1 MGRNLQ
7 SMWGSVLA
15 LVKECLSVRR
25 NLIVFHWWCLTLLTP
40 ATNQWKW
47 FVSLPLAVAACMR
60 MLFTFVTSYISWVLA
75 NIITESLFCF
85 WICDGNSR
93 CRFRRS
99 FCPKFWADCSRL
111 IYTHCSELMKSVV
124 SDGSLSLPWL
134 QCRLRWWSETL
145 WVALMRLWAQLLL
158 CYLQTVL
165 WRFLCN
171 LIDMWLFLI
180 VHFWI
185 SSTLVAVLLLSQ
197 DNFFALGSVQVP
209 NHAALVW
216 RGDCTFTTKARIAQA
231 AGAVSLII
239 VNDKEGL
246 WTETEHSIHSIHL
259 LVKIVNCQ
267 AYNASWLVLG
277 GGIYALKMA

>member
-25 NLIVFHWWCLTLLTP
+25 NLIVFHWQCLNLLTP

-75 NIITESLFCF
+75 NIITGSLFCF
-85 WICDGNSR
+85 WICDGNSG
-93 CRFRRS
+93 CRFCRS

-111 IYTHCSELMKSVV
+111 IYTHCGELMKSVV

-180 VHFWI
+180 VNFWI

-197 DNFFALGSVQVP
+197 DNFFLHWVLCRCLTMLHWCGEVIALLQPRPGSHRLQGQCHSLLWMIKKVCEQRL
-209 NHAALVW
+209 NIAYIA
-216 RGDCTFTTKARIAQA
+216 FT
-231 AGAVSLII
+231 
-239 VNDKEGL
+239 
-246 WTETEHSIHSIHL
+246 
-259 LVKIVNCQ
+259 C
-267 AYNASWLVLG
+267 WLR
-277 GGIYALKMA
+277 